1 MEISKT
7 MQPGEMGTK
16 QLLHQYGNSL
26 VCVRY
31 RTDKKAQKRYTTVE
45 LIISEKEI
53 YIEKSELYCWVRI
66 HFNETELRLQA
77 KNMGA
82 KWHTNEKLWEMDYQT
97 AKSLNLLNRIIKKTV
112 K

>member
-16 QLLHQYGNSL
+16 QLLNKYGNSL

-31 RTDKKAQKRYTTVE
+31 RTDKIAQKRYTTVE
-45 LIISEKEI
+45 LIINEKDI
-53 YIEKSELYCWVRI
+53 YIAKNELYCWVKI
-66 HFNETELRLQA
+66 NYNETELRQQA

-97 AKSLNLLNRIIKKTV
+97 AKSLNLHKRIIKKTV

>member
-7 MQPGEMGTK
+7 IQPGEMGTK
-16 QLLHQYGNSL
+16 ALLNEYGNKL

-45 LIISEKEI
+45 LIINEKDI
-53 YIEKSELYCWVRI
+53 YIAKNELYCWVKI
-66 HFNETELRLQA
+66 HYNETELRQQA

-97 AKSLNLLNRIIKKTV
+97 AKSLNLHKRIIKKTV

>member
-7 MQPGEMGTK
+7 IQPGEMGTK
-16 QLLHQYGNSL
+16 SLLNEYGDRL

-45 LIISEKEI
+45 IIVSEKSI
-53 YIEKSELYCWVRI
+53 YIAKNNLYVWINI
-66 HFNETELRLQA
+66 HYNEVELRLKA

-82 KWHTNEKLWEMDYQT
+82 KWQPEEKCWEMEYQT
-97 AKSLNLLNRIIKKTV
+97 AKSLNLLKRIIKKTV

>member
-7 MQPGEMGTK
+7 INPGEMGSK
-16 QLLHQYGNSL
+16 RLLNKYGDRL

-31 RTDKKAQKRYTTVE
+31 RTDKQSQKRYTTVE
-45 LIISEKEI
+45 LIVNEKPI
-53 YIEKSELYCWVRI
+53 YVAKSELIVWVKI
-66 HFNETELRLQA
+66 HYNETELRSQA

-82 KWHTNEKLWEMDYQT
+82 KWQPKEKCWEMEYQT
-97 AKSLNLLNRIIKKTV
+97 AKSLNLHKRIIKKTV